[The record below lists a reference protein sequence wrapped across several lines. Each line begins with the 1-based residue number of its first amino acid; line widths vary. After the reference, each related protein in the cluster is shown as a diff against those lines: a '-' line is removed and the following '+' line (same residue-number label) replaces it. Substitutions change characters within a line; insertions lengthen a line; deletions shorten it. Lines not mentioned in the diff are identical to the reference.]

1 MRLSVIIPCYNVQN
15 SIHLLV
21 NSVLGQIK
29 DRDIEVI
36 CVNDGSVDNTLE
48 VLSDIAKSNP
58 QLIVVNQKNG
68 GPASARKAG
77 LNKATGNYIWF
88 VDGDDSIAAN
98 AIDTLLSE
106 IDKNPTDII
115 CFDYKKVDSDGNDI
129 HSFKPGEYDY
139 NQTFTGT
146 EAYAKYRIPAYL
158 WNRIIKRELIEKN
171 NIRFG
176 IIPEDEDFL
185 IHTYLAAGSLRFIND
200 ILYDYK
206 QFDVSFSKSLS
217 SFLKYYN
224 GYFQILKKYQV
235 YATSECNKEF
245 WTSFLV
251 TCIKNAIINY
261 NRVRIVD
268 STKIA
273 DDRFAM
279 YKKLRTYVDLYDGK
293 YDKSGMNYL
302 FILIAKKCP
311 FVWDYSCYLLYKHKY
326 QKTI

>member
-58 QLIVVNQKNG
+58 QLIVVNQKNS
-68 GPASARKAG
+68 GPASARNAG

-98 AIDTLLSE
+98 AIDILLSE
-106 IDKNPTDII
+106 IDKNPADII

-129 HSFKPGEYDY
+129 HNFKLRKYDY

-235 YATSECNKEF
+235 YAISECNKKF

-261 NRVRIVD
+261 NKVRIAD
-268 STKIA
+268 PTKVSNN
-273 DDRFAM
+273 RLTL
-279 YKKLRTYVDLYDGK
+279 YEKLRDNINLYK
-293 YDKSGMNYL
+293 NSYDKVGVSWF
-302 FILIAKKCP
+302 FIWIAINCP
-311 FVWDYSCYLLYKHKY
+311 FVIDYFCFIFYKFKY
-326 QKTI
+326 QKVI